1 MTTSA
6 RAESIVSPHVAHPSA
21 VREGVI
27 AGALGATIVAIWF
40 LGVDV
45 IAGHPLRTPELLG
58 RALISVLGP
67 SGSEGAFI
75 YIAAYTVFHYAA
87 FAAIGTLAA
96 MAIHWAEREP
106 TVLAGF
112 LILFVVAE
120 IGFYGL
126 VGFLSEP
133 GVLGGIAWYQVLIGN
148 LLAAAVMGWYLW
160 HAHPRLG
167 RDLDHALSGRE

>member
-1 MTTSA
+1 MTSA
-6 RAESIVSPHVAHPSA
+6 RAEPVVAPRTIHHSA
-21 VREGVI
+21 IREGVI
-27 AGALGATIVAIWF
+27 AGALGATVVAVWF

-67 SGSEGAFI
+67 LGAEGALT
-75 YIAAYTVFHYAA
+75 YVAVYTVFHYAV
-87 FAAIGTLAA
+87 FALVGTLAA
-96 MAIHWAEREP
+96 LAIHWSEREP
-106 TVLAGF
+106 SVLAGF
-112 LILFVVAE
+112 AILFVVAE

-148 LLAAAVMGWYLW
+148 LLSAAVMGGYLW
-160 HAHPRLG
+160 SEHPRLAG
-167 RDLDHALSGRE
+167 DFDRALSGRE

>member
-6 RAESIVSPHVAHPSA
+6 QPHPRTSTRPLHHSA

-27 AGALGATIVAIWF
+27 AGVLGATVVAVWF

-58 RALISVLGP
+58 RALVSVLGP
-67 SGSEGAFI
+67 PGGEGAMA
-75 YIAAYTVFHYAA
+75 YIVAYTVFHYVA
-87 FAAIGTLAA
+87 FAVIGTLAA
-96 MAIHWAEREP
+96 IAIHWSESEP

-112 LILFVVAE
+112 AILFVVVE

-148 LLAAAVMGWYLW
+148 LLSAAVMGGYLW

-167 RDLDHALSGRE
+167 EDFDRALSGQA